1 MENDVPRQLVAR
13 HLERVDDLGRDE
25 RPGLGADAMH
35 AIFETER
42 ELSRDDEQ
50 RLGMSRMDVEGSLSP
65 TGSGA
70 HLDSTEL
77 LDVHEEPDV
86 ELLAAEDD
94 LALADLDHVSAA

>member
-1 MENDVPRQLVAR
+1 
-13 HLERVDDLGRDE
+13 
-25 RPGLGADAMH
+25 
-35 AIFETER
+35 
-42 ELSRDDEQ
+42 
-50 RLGMSRMDVEGSLSP
+50 MSCMDVEWCLSP

-94 LALADLDHVSAA
+94 LSLTDLDHVPAA